1 MLTAEGKPDEAAVR
15 LAEALEAAE
24 AAGWRVFSVQLAA
37 SATSLAEKRGDQAEA
52 RRCLELIRREVDAM
66 ASAVQDPTLSRAL
79 RAALAGPLVAS

>member
-37 SATSLAEKRGDQAEA
+37 SAAALAEKRGDQAEA

-66 ASAVQDPTLSRAL
+66 ASAVQDPTLSQAL